1 MKGKREKIVTLL
13 ETPAEPVK
21 LTDRQGLALAAV
33 RARGGNARVADL
45 AEIDDPLP
53 VLKALEKK
61 GLVRLGETETL
72 RAPGTPG
79 MIGRA
84 DLPVRLNPEQEIALG
99 QILKGISSGVFSPCL
114 LHGVTGSGKT
124 EVYIRAIIETLHR
137 GGRAIYLVPEI
148 ALTPQ
153 LISRL
158 SNRFPAGEIAV
169 LHSGIGPAVR
179 YDQWRKIQR
188 GEAKIVVGARSA
200 IFAPVENLRLIV
212 VDEEHDSS
220 YKQDERM
227 PYNARDLAVVRAK
240 QQGAAVVLG
249 SATPGLQTFYN
260 TREKEFVLPR
270 PHEARRG
277 PGVSSRRGR
286 GHEKRA
292 GRRRQGSTAVAPAR
306 RTDRPHTGSKETV
319 PALPEP
325 AGFQHV
331 SLLRRLR
338 PCLPVPQLRRLSD
351 PSSQRGGA
359 AMPLLRFFHQG
370 PASVPGMRRET
381 ES

>member
-1 MKGKREKIVTLL
+1 M
-13 ETPAEPVK
+13 
-21 LTDRQGLALAAV
+21 
-33 RARGGNARVADL
+33 
-45 AEIDDPLP
+45 
-53 VLKALEKK
+53 
-61 GLVRLGETETL
+61 
-72 RAPGTPG
+72 
-79 MIGRA
+79 
-84 DLPVRLNPEQEIALG
+84 
-99 QILKGISSGVFSPCL
+99 
-114 LHGVTGSGKT
+114 TGSGKT

-158 SNRFPAGEIAV
+158 ASRFPAGEIAV

-200 IFAPVENLRLIV
+200 VFAPVENLRLIV

-260 TREKEFVLPR
+260 TREKEFVLPH
-270 PHEARRG
+270 PHEACRG
-277 PGVSSRRGR
+277 PGVS
-286 GHEKRA
+286 
-292 GRRRQGSTAVAPAR
+292 AR
-306 RTDRPHTGSKETV
+306 
-319 PALPEP
+319 
-325 AGFQHV
+325 
-331 SLLRRLR
+331 
-338 PCLPVPQLRRLSD
+338 
-351 PSSQRGGA
+351 
-359 AMPLLRFFHQG
+359 
-370 PASVPGMRRET
+370 
-381 ES
+381 